1 MIKSEEGTQGQSAGA
16 GGYRV
21 GTVQGEGA
29 GGMVRERA

>member
-1 MIKSEEGTQGQSAGA
+1 MVKSGEGTQGQGAGA

-21 GTVQGEGA
+21 GTVQGEDV